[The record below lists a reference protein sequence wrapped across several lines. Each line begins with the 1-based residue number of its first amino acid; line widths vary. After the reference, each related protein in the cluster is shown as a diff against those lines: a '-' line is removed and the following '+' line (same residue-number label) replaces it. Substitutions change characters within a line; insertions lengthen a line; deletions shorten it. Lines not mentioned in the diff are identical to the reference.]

1 MTEERG
7 KVDLEKSETLPFIE
21 KPFAIS
27 DKEGE
32 SAPENETEGEDGGK
46 DTYCGFWI
54 FKGPSMQ
61 R

>member
-1 MTEERG
+1 
-7 KVDLEKSETLPFIE
+7 LEKSETLPFIE

-27 DKEGE
+27 DKERE